1 MTGYEILDLMTTRN
15 ADAAFAVMS
24 LLLLQCAYLLV
35 AYLAGRQLHRQQ
47 VVIVTCLM
55 LWFSLLIVAAI
66 YTNLQALIELRE
78 LAEFGYSVVRRAI
91 FFKWV
96 ITLGCAVAPLA
107 CIKFMYHVR
116 HPATIPRRQ

>member
-1 MTGYEILDLMTTRN
+1 MTGYEVLDLMATRN

-24 LLLLQCAYLLV
+24 LLLLLSAYLLV
-35 AYLAGRQLHRQQ
+35 AYFAGRQLPRQQ
-47 VVIVTCLM
+47 VVIITCLM

-66 YTNLQALIELRE
+66 YTNLQTLIELRE
-78 LAEFGYSVVRRAI
+78 LAEFGYSVVRRAK

-96 ITLGCAVAPLA
+96 ITLGCSVAPLA